1 MAKIDLE
8 KKKTGGMGW
17 LWALLLLVALAL
29 LLWWLWG
36 AWSDDEPDY
45 AVDEVLEEPYEPA
58 APVAEPEAGEGAMVA
73 GAGLPVAEILADPD
87 SWIDRTVSGEAA
99 VTDVPTDRGFW
110 VEQDGQRLFALIIDR
125 PAEVP
130 LDIQAGQT
138 LDLTD
143 ATIYRAEAALE
154 EGTIPGRPLDDDT
167 RRIAQDQEV
176 ILVVDESDIE
186 IL

>member
-17 LWALLLLVALAL
+17 LWALLLLLALVL
-29 LLWWLWG
+29 LLWWFWG
-36 AWSDDEPDY
+36 ASDDEPDY
-45 AVDEVLEEPYEPA
+45 AVDDEYEAVEEPV
-58 APVAEPEAGEGAMVA
+58 APVPVPMEEEAIA
-73 GAGLPVAEILADPD
+73 GTGLPVAQILADPD
-87 SWIDRTVSGEAA
+87 AWFDRTVSGEAE

-110 VEQDGQRLFALIIDR
+110 LEQDGERLFALIIDG

-130 LDIQAGQT
+130 LHIQTGQT

-143 ATIYRAEAALE
+143 ATVYRADAALE
-154 EGTIPGRPLDDDT
+154 EGGVPGTPLDEDT
-167 RRIAQDQEV
+167 RRIAQDEEV
-176 ILVVDESDIE
+176 VLVVDESDIE

>member
-1 MAKIDLE
+1 MARIDLE
-8 KKKTGGMGW
+8 KKKAGLGW
-17 LWALLLLVALAL
+17 LWVLLLLLALAL

-36 AWSDDEPDY
+36 AWNDDEPDY
-45 AVDEVLEEPYEPA
+45 AVDETLEEPYESVAPA
-58 APVAEPEAGEGAMVA
+58 AEPEMGEEAMVA
-73 GAGLPVAEILADPD
+73 AAGLAVAEILAEPD

-99 VTDVPTDRGFW
+99 VSDVPTDRGFW
-110 VEQDGQRLFALIIDR
+110 VEQDGERLFALIIDG

-130 LDIQAGQT
+130 LHIEAGQT
-138 LDLTD
+138 LELTD
-143 ATIYRAEAALE
+143 ATVYRAEAALE
-154 EGTIPGRPLDDDT
+154 EGTIPGRPLDEDT

>member
-1 MAKIDLE
+1 MARIDLE
-8 KKKTGGMGW
+8 KKKTGMGW

-45 AVDEVLEEPYEPA
+45 AVDETLEEPYEPV
-58 APVAEPEAGEGAMVA
+58 APADEPDVGEGAMA
-73 GAGLPVAEILADPD
+73 AAAGLPVAQIVADPE
-87 SWIDRTVSGEAA
+87 SWFDRSVNGE
-99 VTDVPTDRGFW
+99 VEVVEVPTDRGFW
-110 VEQDGQRLFALIIDR
+110 IEQDGARLFALIVDR

-130 LDIQAGQT
+130 LDIQTGQA
-138 LDLTD
+138 LRLSD
-143 ATIYRAEAALE
+143 ATIHRADAALA
-154 EGTIPGRPLDDDT
+154 EGGIPGTPLDEDT
-167 RRIAQDQEV
+167 RRIAEGEEA